1 MPQSGRKGG
10 EMKINK
16 LDRNMLCMFLGVFL
30 MMACFLYFDKTI
42 NSVINDA
49 TVLAARIVMSSY
61 FIAFG
66 ATMLAVFQSKK
77 EA

>member
-1 MPQSGRKGG
+1 
-10 EMKINK
+10 MKINK

-30 MMACFLYFDKTI
+30 MAACFLYFDKTR
-42 NSVINDA
+42 NWVINDT
-49 TVLAARIVMSSY
+49 TVLAARIVMGSY

-66 ATMLAVFQSKK
+66 ATMLSVFRSKK